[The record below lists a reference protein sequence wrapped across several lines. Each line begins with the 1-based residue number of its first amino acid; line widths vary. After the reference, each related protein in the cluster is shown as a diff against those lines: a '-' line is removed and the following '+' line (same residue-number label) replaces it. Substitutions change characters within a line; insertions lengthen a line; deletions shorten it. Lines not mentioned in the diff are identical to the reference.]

1 MSIVLLTILIT
12 CGISIAAFNSND
24 LMSRWMMYPYAVRHQ
39 NQWYRFIT
47 SGFLHADWTHLFFN
61 MFVLYFFGQ
70 ALFYYFQLMFEESK
84 AIYYFILLYLGG
96 LVISDLPTYIKYH
109 NSPSYVSLGA
119 SGAVSSVLFAVI
131 LINPMSYVYIF
142 GIIPLPGVVWGGLY
156 LAYSWYMAR
165 KGGDRINHDAH
176 FYGAVFGIAFTVLLK
191 PELLPDFFDKIAFA
205 LGQ

>member
-1 MSIVLLTILIT
+1 
-12 CGISIAAFNSND
+12 
-24 LMSRWMMYPYAVRHQ
+24 MYPYAVRHQ

-47 SGFLHADWTHLFFN
+47 SGFLHADWMHLFFN
-61 MFVLYFFGQ
+61 MFVLYIFGQ
-70 ALFYYFQLMFEESK
+70 ALLYYYQFMFEESK
-84 AIYYFILLYLGG
+84 AVYYFILLYLGG

-156 LAYSWYMAR
+156 LAYTWYMAR

-176 FYGAVFGIAFTVLLK
+176 FYGAIFGTAFTILLK
-191 PELLPDFFDKIAFA
+191 PELLPDFFDKILFA
-205 LGQ
+205 LGK